1 MEFKH
6 KPVLLNECIEGLN
19 IKPDGIYVDGTLGGA
34 GHSKEILKRLDKNK
48 GILIGID
55 RDEEALQAAKQN
67 LLEYENVKYVHGN
80 HDNIK
85 EILESLKIDKVDGIL
100 LDLGVS
106 SYQLDERNRGFSYLG
121 NNELDMRMDKTQS
134 LTAKKVVN
142 TYSEEELANIIYE
155 YGEERFSRQIA
166 KNICIARKE
175 KEIETT
181 EELVKI
187 IEKSMPAFAKKE
199 GHPAKRTFQAIRI
212 EVNNEIKPLY
222 NTARKC
228 IELLKNEGRLCI
240 ITFHSLEDRAVKNA
254 YIEAQGKCTCPKD
267 LPYCV
272 CGAKSFGKIMNKKPI
287 IATEEEQEENSR
299 SKSAK
304 LRIFEKREEQ
314 K

>member
-6 KPVLLNECIEGLN
+6 KSVLLEETIDNLN

-34 GHSKEILKRLDKNK
+34 GHSEEILKKL
-48 GILIGID
+48 
-55 RDEEALQAAKQN
+55 
-67 LLEYENVKYVHGN
+67 
-80 HDNIK
+80 NI
-85 EILESLKIDKVDGIL
+85 EKVDGIL

-254 YIEAQGKCTCPKD
+254 YVDAQGKCTCPKD

-272 CGAKSFGKIMNKKPI
+272 CGAKSEGKIINKKPI

-304 LRIFEKREEQ
+304 LRIFEKII